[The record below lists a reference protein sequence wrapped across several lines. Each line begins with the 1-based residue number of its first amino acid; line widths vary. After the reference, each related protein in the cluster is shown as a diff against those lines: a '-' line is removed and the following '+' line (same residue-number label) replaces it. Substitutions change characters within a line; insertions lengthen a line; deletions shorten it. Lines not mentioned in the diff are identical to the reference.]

1 MKPLHKLPTQP
12 FEGNCLKKV
21 TSFVNFQL
29 VLLWHKF
36 FLIKLCYALNAKYYA
51 KAPSH
56 NLERGKE
63 VEEIA
68 SSFPYSQEEGK
79 RESFGSS

>member
-1 MKPLHKLPTQP
+1 MNL
-12 FEGNCLKKV
+12 
-21 TSFVNFQL
+21 QL

-36 FLIKLCYALNAKYYA
+36 FLIKLGYSLYAKYYV
-51 KAPSH
+51 KSPSH
-56 NLERGKE
+56 NLEKGKE